1 MALCIRISTYLYD
14 KKTIKLRIRDFREK
28 LQEDQYF
35 GDCKIDGKKELIK
48 SADLV
53 RLQPKRSPVSQKQLL
68 GSIQTRPH
76 WK

>member
-48 SADLV
+48 SADYGEITTKKIAGEV
-53 RLQPKRSPVSQKQLL
+53 KNNY
-68 GSIQTRPH
+68 
-76 WK
+76 